1 MPDQSFLFFFT
12 LLDLVILAAVV
23 GCHKEAIYSMAI
35 IVFNSSVDIRESR
48 VILAGA
54 ALCVRTAS
62 LGQVMRYA
70 SLGTACMMDTAW
82 NARFPTSAMKSR
94 RGVLC
99 FY

>member
-1 MPDQSFLFFFT
+1 MPDQSFLFFFM

-54 ALCVRTAS
+54 ALCVHD
-62 LGQVMRYA
+62 GY
-70 SLGTACMMDTAW
+70 G
-82 NARFPTSAMKSR
+82 R
-94 RGVLC
+94 RGTLDSRPAP
-99 FY
+99 